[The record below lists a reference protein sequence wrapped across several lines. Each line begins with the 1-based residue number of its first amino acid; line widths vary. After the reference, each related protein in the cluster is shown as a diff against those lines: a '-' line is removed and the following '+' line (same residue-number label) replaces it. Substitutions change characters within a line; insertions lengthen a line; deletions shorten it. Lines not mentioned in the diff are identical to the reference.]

1 MALCSLNILPQRV
14 QHTTRKYKTWRFA
27 SEFLIRK
34 NVTKDQAELGRWTR
48 DRLVDLGPTFIKLGQ
63 IASARADLYP
73 PEFIQQLETLQ
84 DDVPPIND
92 VMSCI
97 DTSHFDTFDPV
108 PYKSA
113 SIGQVHKA
121 TLHDG
126 TDVVVK
132 VKRPGIYDMMKED
145 TDTIMKIVDFLEKIG
160 IDTGTSTNYVLKES
174 VEYLLAET
182 DYERETRDAI
192 MFKRAMREIDWIKV
206 PGVYKHLCTED
217 MIVMEYVYSTKLT
230 EIPDP
235 RVNKKKICE
244 ALINSYLVQT
254 MDKGFFHADP
264 HPGNLG
270 FTEDGKL
277 VFYDFGLVIPLSRE
291 LTEGFKDL
299 FVCIIDR
306 NTKGIVEI
314 LIKLG
319 VITPTTTDLSD
330 IELFFKT
337 ALNYLETLD
346 GKSVK
351 DDILNDDI
359 LISLAQKKP
368 FIVPTSFVYLA
379 KTFSTIEGTCVA
391 LDPMF
396 TYYDYLEPM
405 LQETVEE
412 AIDVRKMLTTAV
424 EMPGRIREINSAV
437 LNLEKSRTTM
447 KRSMEKTRRE
457 VKNAQYTVLSTI
469 FATSMIEHGYMNE
482 CVVFLLVVIVFTVRK
497 SRS

>member
-1 MALCSLNILPQRV
+1 MALCSIHGVTPHGV
-14 QHTTRKYKTWRFA
+14 IKTTRKYKTWRFA
-27 SEFLIRK
+27 TEFIIRK

-84 DDVPPIND
+84 DDVPPID
-92 VMSCI
+92 DIMSCI
-97 DTSHFDTFDPV
+97 DVSQFESFDDV

-121 TLHDG
+121 TLRDG

-132 VKRPGIYDMMKED
+132 IKRPGIYETMKDD
-145 TDTIMKIVDFLEKIG
+145 TETIIKIVNFLEKIG
-160 IDTGTSTNYVLKES
+160 VDTGTSTNYVLKES
-174 VEYLLAET
+174 IEYLLAET
-182 DYERETRDAI
+182 DYERETNDAI
-192 MFKRAMREIDWIKV
+192 KFREAMKDIEWIRV
-206 PGVYKHLCTED
+206 PKVYKELSTD
-217 MIVMEYVYSTKLT
+217 NMIVMEYVYSTKLT
-230 EIPDP
+230 DIPDP
-235 RVNKKKICE
+235 RVNRKKICE
-244 ALINSYLVQT
+244 ALINSYLIQT
-254 MDKGFFHADP
+254 MEKGFFHADP

-270 FTEDGKL
+270 FSDDGKL
-277 VFYDFGLVIPLSRE
+277 VFYDFGLVIPLSKE
-291 LTEGFKDL
+291 LTDGFKDL

-306 NTKGIVEI
+306 DTKGIVEI
-314 LIKLG
+314 LIRLG

-337 ALNYLETLD
+337 TLNYLETLD
-346 GKSVK
+346 GKSIK

-368 FIVPTSFVYLA
+368 FIIPTAFVYLA

-405 LQETVEE
+405 LQETVED
-412 AIDVRKMLTTAV
+412 AIDVRKILTTAV

-457 VKNAQYTVLSTI
+457 VKSAQYTVLSTI
-469 FATSMIEHGYMNE
+469 FATSMIEHGYLNE
-482 CVVFLLVVIVFTVRK
+482 CFVFLFAVVYFTVRK
-497 SRS
+497 NR

>member
-1 MALCSLNILPQRV
+1 MAALCLGNIVPGKV
-14 QHTTRKYKTWRFA
+14 KHTKRKYKTWKFA
-27 SEFLIRK
+27 TEFLIRK

-63 IASARADLYP
+63 IASARSDLYP
-73 PEFIQQLETLQ
+73 PEFIKQLETLQ

-97 DTSHFDTFDPV
+97 DVSKFEKFDPV

-121 TLHDG
+121 RLLDG

-132 VKRPGIYDMMKED
+132 VKRPGIYEIMKED

-160 IDTGTSTNYVLKES
+160 VDTGTSTNYVLKES

-182 DYERETRDAI
+182 DYMRETNDAI
-192 MFKRAMREIDWIKV
+192 MFKRAMREVDWIRV
-206 PGVYKHLCTED
+206 PGVYKSMCTNE

-235 RVNKKKICE
+235 NVNRKKICE
-244 ALINSYLVQT
+244 ALINSYLIQT
-254 MDKGFFHADP
+254 MEKGFFHADP

-270 FTEDGKL
+270 FSEDGKL
-277 VFYDFGLVIPLSRE
+277 VFYDFGLVIPLSKE
-291 LTEGFKDL
+291 LTDGFKDL
-299 FVCIIDR
+299 FVCIVDR
-306 NTKGIVEI
+306 DTKGIVEI

-319 VITPTTTDLSD
+319 VITPTTTDLGD

-337 ALNYLETLD
+337 TLNYLETLD

-368 FIVPTSFVYLA
+368 FIIPTSFVYLA
-379 KTFSTIEGTCVA
+379 KAFSTIEGTCVA

-396 TYYDYLEPM
+396 TYYEYLEPM

-412 AIDVRKMLTTAV
+412 AIDVKKMLTTAV

-457 VKNAQYTVLSTI
+457 VKSAQYTVLSTI
-469 FATSMIEHGYMNE
+469 FATSMIEHGYMHE
-482 CVVFLLVVIVFTVRK
+482 CFVFIFAVILFTVRK
-497 SRS
+497 NR